1 MWRDYYLIGKIHALN
16 ENYQNAFPLLL
27 KAKKLVNYSKLKDHE
42 NYAELILTI
51 CKVYYHTSNYR
62 EAYTLTR

>member
-16 ENYQNAFPLLL
+16 ENYQNAFPLLM
-27 KAKKLVNYSKLKDHE
+27 KAKQLVNYHQLKDHE
-42 NYAELILTI
+42 HYAELILTI
-51 CKVYYHTSNYR
+51 CKVYYQTGNYR